1 MNDKEIVKSISD
13 SSQKRLDILRDEKGR
28 LLLTD
33 DQKHAVLERG
43 SILVSA
49 SAGSGKTSTMIK
61 RILLM
66 IAEGATL
73 RRMLILV
80 YNNSAADE
88 LKEKLHNELF
98 RCACSQTGELRERFR
113 KELDELSFCHICTIH
128 AYCQSLIREN
138 FDKLGLS
145 PTFEVLDE
153 QEHAVYMNEALNDVI
168 TDYTQ
173 RGDSV
178 FLELVDVFSQSRKED
193 NLKNNIIKLHK
204 LMEIQPD
211 KKDFI
216 SCVNECYDSFEDSK
230 FFDILKRYYI
240 EFFTQ
245 AKQVFEQTYQQTI
258 GYQYLSKHALR
269 LENAIALCTQI
280 MSAKDVKDMMGAC
293 NAYEDVFTRI
303 HQKASPE
310 EKIISD
316 GMKGYFAKFNTFIDE
331 LKSLCDNFDR
341 LESAHKQNARYVYK
355 IVEVCEAFS
364 MRLSALKEER
374 NVLSFENLQQKA
386 YELLEADDS
395 PKEDF
400 DAVFVDEYQDVNPTQ
415 EAIIRRMIKGECF
428 MVGDVKQS
436 IYGFRLADPAI
447 FISRQLGYAQDALQG
462 TNIYFNRNFRSAYRI
477 LSFVNGVFDSVMT
490 KKSADIDYKSE
501 ARFELKDIAPVTL
514 EDVSPEGYV
523 QVHLFVNPKAE
534 SESASGLYDVTKE
547 VQDEDESTSVRE
559 GKFIASEIKRLVGKA
574 IGTSDSGEGKRIGYG
589 DIAVLFHERTG
600 GARKIIPVLKQC
612 GIPVNEGAF
621 SKSAT
626 LPERELMAF
635 MRVLDNPM
643 QDIPLA
649 GYLLSFFGGYDE
661 SEVAQIA
668 SLGGVNLYSKLLLM
682 ARGEEYQGTLLSQ
695 KASKTLDVL
704 DDYRLKASF
713 KNLSELMN
721 DIIGDY
727 CYDSYLMRKGEG
739 DVYALKSFVQS
750 ASKQDMTLGKF
761 VESYC
766 ESSDKDKGATGGDRV
781 IVSTFHG
788 YKGLENPIVFLADT
802 AHHFNNDAV
811 KGDLILSGKGFGE
824 SNANEKQN
832 NTGLIGI
839 NAFDF
844 DEKTKSNTTLSKIAV
859 SKCIKANQLKEEIRL
874 FYVAMTRAKQLMYIT
889 ASVTEKKSAN
899 FGKTSS
905 FGDASCDLD
914 FISNAVFE
922 GSIDCMPIRH
932 FAEDSEV
939 DAPAQSS
946 IVTPVANEKLIE
958 QIKRVEAFEYPYK
971 EATSL
976 AMKYSVSALD
986 SIDDEAVK
994 VFADSAKLG
1003 TAYHKVMQ
1011 YIDYFAK
1018 GEEEV
1023 KAQIAQMVADGV
1035 LDEEEAQKIKPSEIA
1050 RCLES
1055 DIMSLAREAEKKGAC
1070 MREKSF
1076 MMYKSANEVSD
1087 AFSAEDKVLVQGVI
1101 DLFIN
1106 DDKKY
1111 IVDFKNSALRD
1122 EETIEKYRKQ
1132 LYLYKSAV
1140 ESAICA
1146 KIDGVMLY
1154 SFKTGKTIVL

>member
-1 MNDKEIVKSISD
+1 MSDTKTVRSISD
-13 SSQKRLDILRDEKGR
+13 KSQKRLDILRDEKGR

-33 DQKHAVLERG
+33 DQKRAVLERG

-88 LKEKLHNELF
+88 LKDKLHHELF
-98 RCACSQTGELRERFR
+98 KCACSQTGELRERFR

-128 AYCQSLIREN
+128 AFCQSLIREN

-153 QEHAVYMNEALNDVI
+153 GGHAVYMNEALDDVI
-168 TDYTQ
+168 AEYTQ
-173 RGDSV
+173 RGDSD
-178 FLELVDVFSQSRKED
+178 FLELVEVFSQSRKDD
-193 NLKNNIIKLHK
+193 NLKNIIIKIHS

-211 KKDFI
+211 KNDFI
-216 SCVNECYDSFEDSK
+216 SCVNECYDSFENSK
-230 FFDILKRYYI
+230 FFDILKRYYVG
-240 EFFTQ
+240 FFSD
-245 AKQVFEQTYQQTI
+245 AKDVFEQTLQVAGNYPF
-258 GYQYLSKHALR
+258 LSKHVLK
-269 LENAIALCTQI
+269 LQSAIALCKEISSLQN
-280 MSAKDVKDMMGAC
+280 VKDMMLAC
-293 NAYEDVFTRI
+293 NAYEEVPARI
-303 HQKASPE
+303 SSKASPE

-316 GMKGYFAKFNTFIDE
+316 NMKGYFAKFNEVILE
-331 LKSLCDNFDR
+331 LKSLFRHLDK
-341 LESAHKQNARYVYK
+341 LEFAHEQNGRYAKK

-364 MRLSALKEER
+364 KRLSSLKEES
-374 NVLSFENLQQKA
+374 NALSFEDLQQKA
-386 YELLEADDS
+386 FELLEMDDS
-395 PKEDF
+395 SKEDF
-400 DAVFVDEYQDVNPTQ
+400 DIVFVDEYQDVNPTQ
-415 EAIIRRMIKGECF
+415 EAIIRKMIKGECF

-436 IYGFRLADPAI
+436 IYGFRLADPTI
-447 FISRQLGYAQDALQG
+447 FISRQLGYAQDAMKG

-490 KKSADIDYKSE
+490 QKSADIDYKHE
-501 ARFELKDIAPVTL
+501 ARFELKDIAPVEL

-523 QVHLFVNPKAE
+523 QLHLFVAPKSKNE
-534 SESASGLYDVTKE
+534 NASGLYDITKQE
-547 VQDEDESTSVRE
+547 QEDEESAFVQE
-559 GKFIASEIKRLVGKA
+559 GKFIANEIKRLVGKA
-574 IGTSDSGEGKRIGYG
+574 IGTSESGEGRRIGYG
-589 DIAVLFHERTG
+589 DIAVLFHSRTG
-600 GARKIIPVLKQC
+600 GAKEIIPILKQS

-621 SKSAT
+621 CKSET
-626 LPERELMAF
+626 LPERELMALL
-635 MRVLDNPM
+635 RVLDNPM
-643 QDIPLA
+643 QDIPFA

-668 SLGGVNLYSKLLLM
+668 SLSGENLYAKLLFM
-682 ARGEEYQGTLLSQ
+682 ARSEEHKGSALAQ
-695 KASKTLDVL
+695 KASKTLEIL

-713 KNLSELMN
+713 KNLPELMN
-721 DIIGDY
+721 DIISDY
-727 CYDSYLMRKGEG
+727 CYEAYLMRKGEG

-766 ESSDKDKGATGGDRV
+766 ESDAKDKGATGGDRV
-781 IVSTFHG
+781 VVSTFHG
-788 YKGLENPIVFLADT
+788 YKGLENPIVFLADV
-802 AHHFNNDAV
+802 AHRFNYNAST
-811 KGDLILSGKGFGE
+811 GDLILSGKGFGE
-824 SNANEKQN
+824 NKIEDKQN
-832 NTGLIGI
+832 NSGLIGL

-844 DEKTKSNTTLSKIAV
+844 EEKTKSDMTLSKLAV

-889 ASVTEKKSAN
+889 ASVPDSKNASFGKSA
-899 FGKTSS
+899 S
-905 FGDASCDLD
+905 FGDANCDLD
-914 FISNAVFE
+914 FISNAVVA

-932 FAEDSEV
+932 FAGEDEDV
-939 DAPAQSS
+939 AVQSN
-946 IVTPVANEKLIE
+946 IVTPVANQKLIE
-958 QIKRVEAFEYPYK
+958 KIKEAEAFEYPYK
-971 EATSL
+971 EATAL

-986 SIDDEAVK
+986 SIDEEAVK
-994 VFADSAKLG
+994 VFEESAKLG

-1011 YIDYFAK
+1011 HIDYFAS

-1023 KAQIAQMVADGV
+1023 KAQIAQMVQDSV
-1035 LDEEEAQKIKPSEIA
+1035 LEEEEAQKIKPFEIA

-1055 DIMSLAREAEKKGAC
+1055 DIMSLAREAEKKGLC

-1076 MMYKSANEVSD
+1076 MMYKSASEVSD
-1087 AFSAEDKVLVQGVI
+1087 AFDSKDKVLVQGVI

-1106 DDKKY
+1106 DEKKY
-1111 IVDFKNSALRD
+1111 IVDFKNSALKD
-1122 EETIEKYRKQ
+1122 EQTIEKYRKQ

-1140 ESAICA
+1140 ESAIRA

>member
-1 MNDKEIVKSISD
+1 MSDTKTIRSISD
-13 SSQKRLDILRDEKGR
+13 KSQKRLDILRDEKGR

-33 DQKHAVLERG
+33 DQKRAVLERG

-61 RILLM
+61 RIILM

-88 LKEKLHNELF
+88 LKDKLHHELF
-98 RCACSQTGELRERFR
+98 KCACSQMGELRERFR

-153 QEHAVYMNEALNDVI
+153 GEHAVYMNEALDDVI
-168 TDYTQ
+168 ADYSQ
-173 RGDSV
+173 RGDSE
-178 FLELVDVFSQSRKED
+178 FLELVEVFSQSRKDD

-211 KKDFI
+211 KNDFI
-216 SCVNECYDSFEDSK
+216 SCVNECYDSFENSK
-230 FFDILKRYYI
+230 FFEILKRYYV

-245 AKQVFEQTYQQTI
+245 AKPIFEQVYQQTT
-258 GYQYLSKHALR
+258 GYQYLNKHALR
-269 LENAIALCTQI
+269 LENAIALCSQI
-280 MSAKDVKDMMGAC
+280 ISAKDINYMMGAC
-293 NAYEDVFTRI
+293 NAYEDVQTRI
-303 HQKASPE
+303 NPKASPE

-316 GMKGYFAKFNTFIDE
+316 NLKGYFSKFNNVIDE
-331 LKSLCDNFDR
+331 LKSLYEH
-341 LESAHKQNARYVYK
+341 LGTLKSAHEQNGRYVHK

-364 MRLSALKEER
+364 RRLCALKEER
-374 NVLSFENLQQKA
+374 NVLSFEDLQHKA
-386 YELLEADDS
+386 FELLEMDDN

-415 EAIIRRMIKGECF
+415 EAIIRKMIKGECF

-436 IYGFRLADPAI
+436 IYGFRLADPTI
-447 FISRQLGYAQDALQG
+447 FISRQLGYAQDAMQG
-462 TNIYFNRNFRSAYRI
+462 TNIYFNRNFRSAYGI
-477 LSFVNGVFDSVMT
+477 LNFVNGVFDSVMT
-490 KKSADIDYKSE
+490 KKSADIDYKQE
-501 ARFELKDIAPVTL
+501 ARFELKDIAPVEL
-514 EDVSPEGYV
+514 EGVSPEGYV
-523 QVHLFVNPKAE
+523 QLHLFVEPKAK
-534 SESASGLYDVTKE
+534 SESASGLYDITKD
-547 VQDEDESTSVRE
+547 VPDEEESASIQE
-559 GKFIASEIKRLVGKA
+559 GRFIANEIKRLVGKA
-574 IGTSDSGEGKRIGYG
+574 IGTSENGEGKRIGYG
-589 DIAVLFHERTG
+589 DIAVLFRGRMG
-600 GARKIIPVLKQC
+600 GAREIIPVLKQS

-621 SKSAT
+621 CKSET
-626 LPERELMAF
+626 LPERELMALL
-635 MRVLDNPM
+635 RVLDNPM

-668 SLGGVNLYSKLLLM
+668 SLNGANLYTKLLCM
-682 ARGEEYQGTLLSQ
+682 ARGEEYQGSNLSQ
-695 KASKTLDVL
+695 KASKTLDIL

-721 DIIGDY
+721 DIISDY
-727 CYDSYLMRKGEG
+727 CYDAYLMRKGEG
-739 DVYALKSFVQS
+739 EVYALKSFVQS
-750 ASKQDMTLGKF
+750 ASKLDMTLGKF

-766 ESSDKDKGATGGDRV
+766 ESGDKDKGATGGDRV
-781 IVSTFHG
+781 VVSTFHG

-802 AHHFNNDAV
+802 AHFFNNDAS

-824 SNANEKQN
+824 SKAEEKQN

-844 DEKTKSNTTLSKIAV
+844 DEKTKSNVTLSKIAV

-889 ASVTEKKSAN
+889 ASVSENKSAG
-899 FGKTSS
+899 FGKSAS
-905 FGDASCDLD
+905 FGDAGCDLD

-932 FAEDSEV
+932 FAGEEDEIV
-939 DAPAQSS
+939 QQSD
-946 IVTPVANEKLIE
+946 IVSPVANSKLVEK
-958 QIKRVEAFEYPYK
+958 IKEAEAFEYPYK

-986 SIDDEAVK
+986 SIDDDAVK
-994 VFADSAKLG
+994 VFVDSAKLG

-1011 YIDYFAK
+1011 YIDYFAS
-1018 GEEEV
+1018 GEEQV
-1023 KAQIAQMVADGV
+1023 KAQIAQMVQDGV

-1050 RCLES
+1050 RCLDS
-1055 DIMSLAREAEKKGAC
+1055 DIMSLAREAEKKGLC

-1076 MMYKSANEVSD
+1076 MMYKSASEVSD
-1087 AFSAEDKVLVQGVI
+1087 AFSANDKVLVQGVI

>member
-1 MNDKEIVKSISD
+1 MNDTKHVTSISD

-33 DQKHAVLERG
+33 DQKRAVLEKG

-88 LKEKLHNELF
+88 LKDKLHHELF
-98 RCACSQTGELRERFR
+98 KMACSQTGELRERFR
-113 KELDELSFCHICTIH
+113 RELDELSFCHICTIH

-153 QEHAVYMNEALNDVI
+153 TEHAVYMNEALNDVI
-168 TDYTQ
+168 AEYTEK
-173 RGDSV
+173 GDSE
-178 FLELVDVFSQSRKED
+178 FLELVEVFSQSRKEE
-193 NLKNNIIKLHK
+193 NLKNNIIKMHR

-211 KKDFI
+211 RNEFVE
-216 SCVNECYDSFEDSK
+216 CVKECYDSFENSK
-230 FFDILKRYYI
+230 FFDILKKYYI
-240 EFFTQ
+240 EFFAE
-245 AKQVFEQTYQQTI
+245 AKDVFERICQVADGREFLIKHVLKLQT
-258 GYQYLSKHALR
+258 
-269 LENAIALCTQI
+269 AIALCTEI
-280 MSAKDVKDMMGAC
+280 AGAKDIKDMMSAC
-293 NAYEDVFTRI
+293 NAYEEVGVRI
-303 HQKASPE
+303 STKAPPE
-310 EKIISD
+310 DRIISD
-316 GMKGYFAKFNTFIDE
+316 DMKGYFSKFNAVIDE
-331 LKSLCDNFDR
+331 LKSLYEHHDK
-341 LESAHKQNARYVYK
+341 LEEAHKQNARYVNK

-364 MRLSALKEER
+364 KHLAELKEER

-386 YELLEADDS
+386 YELLQMDDS
-395 PKEDF
+395 AKEDF

-415 EAIIRRMIKGECF
+415 EAIIRKLIKGECF

-436 IYGFRLADPAI
+436 IYGFRLADPTI
-447 FISRQLGYAQDALQG
+447 FISRQLGYAEDKKQG
-462 TNIYFNRNFRSAYRI
+462 TNVYFNRNFRSAYRI
-477 LSFVNGVFDSVMT
+477 LSFVNGVFDSAMT
-490 KKSADIDYKSE
+490 RKSADIDYKQE
-501 ARFELKDIAPVTL
+501 ARFELKDIVPVEL

-523 QVHLFVNPKAE
+523 QLHLFVQPKTE
-534 SESASGLYDVTKE
+534 SENASGLYDITKE
-547 VQDEDESTSVRE
+547 VKDDELSASVQE

-574 IGTSDSGEGKRIGYG
+574 IGTTDSGEGKRIGYG
-589 DIAVLFHERTG
+589 DIAVLFHARTG
-600 GARKIIPVLKQC
+600 GAREIIPILKQS

-621 SKSAT
+621 CKSET

-649 GYLLSFFGGYDE
+649 GYLLSFFGGYSE

-668 SLGGVNLYSKLLLM
+668 SLGGENLYSKLLLM
-682 ARGEEYQGTLLSQ
+682 ARGEAHKDNPLAQ
-695 KASKTLDVL
+695 KAGKTLEIL

-721 DIIGDY
+721 DIVSDY
-727 CYDSYLMRKGEG
+727 CYDAYLMRKGEG
-739 DVYALKSFVQS
+739 DVYALKAFVQS

-766 ESSDKDKGATGGDRV
+766 EGEDKNKGATGGDRV
-781 IVSTFHG
+781 VISTFHS
-788 YKGLENPIVFLADT
+788 YKGLENPIVFLADI
-802 AHHFNNDAV
+802 AHRFNYDAST
-811 KGDLILSGKGFGE
+811 GDLILSGKGLGE
-824 SNANEKQN
+824 NSVDNRQN
-832 NTGLIGI
+832 NTGLVGM

-844 DEKTKSNTTLSKIAV
+844 EQKTKSDTTLSKIAV

-889 ASVTEKKSAN
+889 ASVPESKSSG
-899 FGKTSS
+899 FGKTAG
-905 FGDASCDLD
+905 FGDANCDLD
-914 FISNAVFE
+914 FISNAVFD

-932 FAEDSEV
+932 YAGEDE
-939 DAPAQSS
+939 DIPAQSN
-946 IVTPVANEKLIE
+946 IVAPVANQKLVE
-958 QIKRVEAFEYPYK
+958 QIKQVEAFEYPYK

-986 SIDDEAVK
+986 SIDDDAVK
-994 VFADSAKLG
+994 VFEESAKLG

-1011 YIDYFAK
+1011 YIDYFAI

-1023 KAQIAQMVADGV
+1023 KAQIAQMVEDGV
-1035 LDEEEAQKIKPSEIA
+1035 LEEEEAQKIKPSEIA
-1050 RCLES
+1050 RCLAS
-1055 DIMSLAREAEKKGAC
+1055 DIMSLAREAEKKGLC

-1087 AFSAEDKVLVQGVI
+1087 AFGADDKVLVQGVI

-1106 DDKKY
+1106 DEKKY